1 MTEVTLR
8 PARPADAPVL
18 AALNLRA
25 GGGIYQFLYD
35 DRPGEPGAE
44 PVMLKAVTA
53 ADTALSWRCAT
64 VAELQGKVIGAVTG
78 QPYDNRPP
86 SGLEGA
92 VPEDRTAH
100 VAAVREMGAP
110 GSWFINTLAVSDGAA
125 GRGIGRSL
133 VEAAANT
140 ARAVGLGRLSL
151 RVFVDN
157 APAIGLYETCGFKR
171 LAVTEFPFLP
181 RLPHTGGIA
190 LMVRAL

>member
-1 MTEVTLR
+1 MGDVTIR
-8 PARPADAPVL
+8 PARPGDAPVL

-44 PVMLKAVTA
+44 PVMLRAVTA
-53 ADTALSWRCAT
+53 ADTAMSWSRAI
-64 VAELQGKVIGAVTG
+64 VADLDGDVVGAVTG

-92 VPEDRTAH
+92 IPEDRTAH
-100 VAAVREMGAP
+100 VAAVREMGDP

-125 GRGIGRSL
+125 GRGIGRKL
-133 VEAAANT
+133 VEAAADT
-140 ARAVGLGRLSL
+140 ARNAGLARLSL

-157 APAIGLYETCGFKR
+157 LPAIGLYEKCGFAR
-171 LAVTEFPFLP
+171 VAVTEVPYLD
-181 RLPHTGGIA
+181 RLPHVGGIA
-190 LMVRAL
+190 LMVRRI